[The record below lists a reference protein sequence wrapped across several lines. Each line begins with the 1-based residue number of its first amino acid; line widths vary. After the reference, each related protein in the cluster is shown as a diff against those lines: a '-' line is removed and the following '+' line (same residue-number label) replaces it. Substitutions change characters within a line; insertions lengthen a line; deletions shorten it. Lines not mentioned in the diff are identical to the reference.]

1 MNIYKYSYIE
11 VVYDKKHLTE
21 AHYKI
26 TETYKNLSLKERID
40 KFTKI
45 FRHPCSGKTFK
56 QFQMAFLGC
65 KTLHI
70 QKELISSK
78 ILPKLFFS
86 SSPSVACRSN
96 VPPKG
101 NPALKHI

>member
-1 MNIYKYSYIE
+1 MNIHKCSYI
-11 VVYDKKHLTE
+11 VVEYDKKYLAE
-21 AHYKI
+21 AKYKI

-45 FRHPCSGKTFK
+45 FRHPCTGKTFK
-56 QFQMAFLGC
+56 QFQMAFLGY

-78 ILPKLFFS
+78 ILPRSYF
-86 SSPSVACRSN
+86 SPSPLVAFRSN

-101 NPALKHI
+101 NPALKNV